1 MKWKLIYSL
10 HSFAG
15 NLELLSWAIQ
25 LSVPDDQ
32 VHNVPTEIFDTKADD
47 IATQIN
53 LINAGQIGND
63 LFCTN

>member
-1 MKWKLIYSL
+1 M
-10 HSFAG
+10 
-15 NLELLSWAIQ
+15 
-25 LSVPDDQ
+25 PDDQ
-32 VHNVPTEIFDTKADD
+32 VHNVPTEILDTKADD